1 MEAAKLLD
9 PPPGR
14 VLVLAPH
21 PDDETCG
28 LGGTLRRHRNNGDP
42 VTVLFITDGRNGDP
56 EFRFGEDLVEI
67 RKREALA
74 AAEVL
79 GGLETAFLGFP
90 DNLEASE
97 QDLMMVAG
105 RIEECVE
112 RVRPELVYV
121 PWVEDAHGD
130 HRNTRLAL
138 DRIAVPSQ
146 PFRVLEYELWA
157 PLPADFVV
165 DIGDVVEQKREAIAC
180 YPSQTAYTDYAHH
193 ILGLNA
199 HRAAFLPKGGGR
211 YAEGFREGRL
221 GEFR

>member
-1 MEAAKLLD
+1 MEPARLLD

-28 LGGTLRRHRNNGDP
+28 LGGTLRLHRNNGDK
-42 VTVLFITDGRNGDP
+42 VTVLFVTDGRNGDP

-90 DNLEASE
+90 DNMEASE

-105 RIEECVE
+105 KIEKWVG
-112 RVRPELVYV
+112 RVQPDLVYV
-121 PWVEDAHGD
+121 PWVEDAHMD
-130 HRNTRLAL
+130 HKNTRLAL
-138 DRIAVPSQ
+138 DGMAQPSKL
-146 PFRVLEYELWA
+146 FRLLEYELWA
-157 PLPADFVV
+157 PLPADYVV
-165 DIGDVVEQKREAIAC
+165 DITEVADVKREAIGC
-180 YPSQTAYTDYAHH
+180 YPSQTAYTDYRHH
-193 ILGLNA
+193 IMGLNA
-199 HRAAFLPKGGGR
+199 HRAAFLVGR
-211 YAEGFREGRL
+211 GRFAEGFREGRL

>member
-1 MEAAKLLD
+1 MEPARLMD

-28 LGGTLRRHRNNGDP
+28 LGGTLRRHRDQGDE
-42 VTVLFITDGRNGDP
+42 VTVVFVTDGRNGDP
-56 EFRFGEDLVEI
+56 DSRFGADLVEI

-79 GGLETAFLGFP
+79 GGLLTAFLGFP
-90 DNLEASE
+90 DNLEANE

-105 RIEECVE
+105 HIGEWVD
-112 RVRPELVYV
+112 RVGPDLVYV
-121 PWVEDAHGD
+121 PWVEDAHTD

-138 DRIAVPSQ
+138 DQIAKPAK
-146 PFRVLEYELWA
+146 PFRLLEYELWA
-157 PLPADFVV
+157 PLPADWIV
-165 DIGDVVEQKREAIAC
+165 DIGGVAETKRKAIGC
-180 YPSQTAYTDYAHH
+180 YPSQTTYTDYAHH

-199 HRAAFLPKGGGR
+199 HRAAFIPGQGR
-211 YAEGFREGRL
+211 YAEGFREGQL

>member
-1 MEAAKLLD
+1 MKAARLLD
-9 PPPGR
+9 PPSGR

-28 LGGTLRRHRNNGDP
+28 LGGTLRRHRDQGDE
-42 VTVLFITDGRNGDP
+42 VAVVFVTDGRNGDP
-56 EFRFGEDLVEI
+56 EFRFGADLVEI

-74 AAEVL
+74 AAKAL
-79 GGLETAFLGFP
+79 GGLQTAFLGFP

-97 QDLMMVAG
+97 QDLKMVAG
-105 RIEECVE
+105 HIEEWVG
-112 RVRPELVYV
+112 RIRPDLVYV
-121 PWVEDAHGD
+121 PWVEDAHTD

-138 DRIAVPSQ
+138 DRIRSPAKKFQ
-146 PFRVLEYELWA
+146 IFEYELWA

-165 DIGDVVEQKREAIAC
+165 DISSVVESKREAIAC

-199 HRAAFLPKGGGR
+199 HRAAFLPGKGR
-211 YAEGFREGRL
+211 FAEGFREGSL

>member
-1 MEAAKLLD
+1 MD
-9 PPPGR
+9 PPSGR

-28 LGGTLRRHRNNGDP
+28 LGGTLRRHRDQGDE
-42 VTVLFITDGRNGDP
+42 VTVIFVTDGRNGDP
-56 EFRFGEDLVEI
+56 DSRFGADLVEI

-79 GGLETAFLGFP
+79 GGLQTAFLGFP

-105 RIEECVE
+105 KIEQWVGT
-112 RVRPELVYV
+112 VRPDLVYT
-121 PWVEDAHGD
+121 PWLEDAHRD

-138 DRIAVPSQ
+138 DRIADPPK
-146 PFRVLEYELWA
+146 PFRLLEYELWA
-157 PLPADFVV
+157 PLPADWVV
-165 DIGDVVEQKREAIAC
+165 DIGEVVETKRKAIGC
-180 YPSQTAYTDYAHH
+180 YPSQTVYTDYAHH

-199 HRAAFLPKGGGR
+199 HRAAYLPPKGR
-211 YAEGFREGRL
+211 FAEGFREGRL